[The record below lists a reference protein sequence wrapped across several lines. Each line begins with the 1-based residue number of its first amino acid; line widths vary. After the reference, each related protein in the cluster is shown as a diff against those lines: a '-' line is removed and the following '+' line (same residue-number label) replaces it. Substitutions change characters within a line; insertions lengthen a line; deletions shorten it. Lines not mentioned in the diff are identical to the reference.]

1 MRLALV
7 GSAGASP
14 ARLEELLLM
23 LLERRGVDVIL
34 PVGAAQGEVQ
44 AVVRGRERRYPVEV
58 AWNAPEYADFVLAAV
73 LEGHGAQ
80 PAQLEEQARNQRL
93 QRVIRR
99 PGKGSVHLEE
109 VGGRV
114 IAFVQDEAQAPAN
127 ATLVVVPM
135 PGPALDRPASGVPRA
150 RLRPGGLAPDGRLV
164 AVELEAT
171 SGGLDV
177 RFVDATG
184 EILRTERL

>member
-1 MRLALV
+1 
-7 GSAGASP
+7 
-14 ARLEELLLM
+14 
-23 LLERRGVDVIL
+23 
-34 PVGAAQGEVQ
+34 
-44 AVVRGRERRYPVEV
+44 
-58 AWNAPEYADFVLAAV
+58 V

-93 QRVIRR
+93 QRALRR

-114 IAFVQDEAQAPAN
+114 IAFVQDEAQAPAH
-127 ATLVVVPM
+127 AALVVVPM

-171 SGGLDV
+171 PAGLDV
-177 RFVDATG
+177 RFVDAMG